1 MNSSSPM
8 DRPSLPPPD
17 PAIVVPVLDEAEA
30 LPSLL
35 AELSELDLL
44 AHTVFVDNGSRDGS
58 AALIRAAGGTVIE
71 EPRRGY
77 GYACLAGSAEVSHRS
92 SEIVVFMEGDG
103 SDDPAEI
110 GRLVAPVAAG
120 RFDLMI
126 GSRRAAVRRGAH
138 MPAHQ
143 RFGEWLT
150 VALMRLLFG
159 LRLSDNGP
167 FRAIRADLLE
177 HLDMEPRGFSW
188 PTEMAVKAHLCGAR
202 INFCETGFR
211 RRRGD
216 SKISG
221 TARGTWAAAVGIF
234 GALLRLRL
242 RAHPAPYRPQ

>member
-1 MNSSSPM
+1 MN
-8 DRPSLPPPD
+8 RPSPQPPD
-17 PAIVVPVLDEAEA
+17 VAIVVPVLDEAEA

-35 AELSELDLL
+35 SELSELDLL
-44 AHTVFVDNGSRDGS
+44 THTVFVDNGSRDGS
-58 AALIRAAGGTVIE
+58 AALIAEAGGAVIE

-77 GYACLAGSAEVSHRS
+77 GYACLTGAEEAHRWGN
-92 SEIVVFMEGDG
+92 EIVVFMEGDG

-110 GRLVAPVAAG
+110 GRLVAPIVAG

-138 MPAHQ
+138 MPLHQ
-143 RFGEWLT
+143 RLGEWLT

-159 LRLSDNGP
+159 LRLCDNGP

-202 INFCETGFR
+202 IGFCETGFR